1 MTEKNTDTPEEIDAQ
16 AEAAE
21 VVEETAAETPE
32 VEETP
37 LEKAEKEAAEMKSR
51 WLRSVADMENYKCR
65 RIPAPCIR

>member
-37 LEKAEKEAAEMKSR
+37 LKKRKKR
-51 WLRSVADMENYKCR
+51 PQK
-65 RIPAPCIR
+65 